1 MLFNQYVQ
9 LKQRNIDMFL
19 ISSTVEN
26 IIKNYEVDIYDQDNN
41 RTGYQ
46 RPPIP
51 THYRDIAK
59 YLLNNSD
66 SIFMPSAIIG
76 AVNKNQIRL
85 SNQLEIDGKIRIV
98 DGQHRIKGFEY
109 ALHTEKKKMFDTDEK
124 KLNQLNNFEFPIILM
139 VIDESKKEKLN
150 EIVAFIDINSKGKKV
165 STDLAINLRNE
176 MYNETLDYLEE
187 ENKLLEKIAT
197 ETTLFLSKD
206 KENTDTV
213 WFNAIKTVPNDKGK
227 IISINSFNKSLF
239 PIIKQCIQGTQFYKS
254 EQTVSGIINSLRIF
268 ISSAWEEIHDKWT
281 KSFNKDKSF
290 NKAFNIQKGI
300 GVHALHLILADCIAE
315 YKSTDRDMSDNLVFA
330 LGKFRKILD
339 ATPVTTDDW
348 NSGGKFSGY
357 NSASGFKKV
366 KNYILTGEFTNEE
379 DQKESLSDE

>member
-1 MLFNQYVQ
+1 MLFNQFVK
-9 LKQRNIDMFL
+9 LKQRGINMFL

-26 IIKNYEVDIYDQDNN
+26 IINNYDVDIYDQKTN

-59 YLLNNSD
+59 YLSNNSE

-76 AVNKNQIRL
+76 AVDKSQIHF
-85 SNQLEIDGKIRIV
+85 SDHLEVKGKIRIV
-98 DGQHRIKGFEY
+98 DGQHRLKGFEY
-109 ALHTEKKKMFDTDEK
+109 AIYTEKKNHDNTDDK
-124 KLNQLNNFEFPIILM
+124 KLTQLNNFEFPIILM
-139 VIDESKKEKLN
+139 VIDEQTNEKLN
-150 EIVAFIDINSKGKKV
+150 EVIAFIDINSKGKKV
-165 STDLAINLRNE
+165 VTDLAINLRNE
-176 MYNETLDYLEE
+176 MSDKTLDYLEE
-187 ENKLLEKIAT
+187 ENKLLEKVAT
-197 ETTLFLSKD
+197 ETTLYLSND
-206 KENTDTV
+206 KENIDTV
-213 WFNAIKTVPNDKGK
+213 WFNAIKTSSNDKGK

-239 PIIKQCIQGTQFYKS
+239 PIIKHCIPNTRFYQSPEGVSDLIDSVKQFI
-254 EQTVSGIINSLRIF
+254 TL
-268 ISSAWEEIHDKWT
+268 AWEKIHDKWT
-281 KSFNKDKSF
+281 KSFNEDKSF

-315 YKSTDRDMSDNLVFA
+315 FKSTDRDISDNLTFA
-330 LGKFRKILD
+330 LGKFGKILD

-366 KNYILTGEFTNEE
+366 KNYILTGDFTNEGG
-379 DQKESLSDE
+379 QKESIKD